1 MIWSTLDDR
10 VHDAQHTSKLLAT
23 LALAFPSSSPTQSSP
38 SSMSAYLSAESLWR
52 GTGGS
57 KRTAAARQRAR
68 GAHMGAY
75 TAAGLGAA
83 MGACT
88 HGSGYGA
95 RPAAEN
101 GARTLPPFDL
111 HLSRRTLPARLPTRE
126 LALTPALPQHD
137 APVFPL
143 PLPTEITTMPLDQAQ
158 AQPRTRRTRSSLSA
172 LSEAK
177 DFFTRHHPDDY
188 SLAPAISSP
197 SP

>member
-1 MIWSTLDDR
+1 MVWSTLDDR

-23 LALAFPSSSPTQSSP
+23 LALAFPSSSPTQPSP
-38 SSMSAYLSAESLWR
+38 SSMSLPMPPKASRAAPAEVNGRRRLGS
-52 GTGGS
+52 GHGGHIWGHTRQRDWGQPWGRA
-57 KRTAAARQRAR
+57 RTAADTGR
-68 GAHMGAY
+68 
-75 TAAGLGAA
+75 
-83 MGACT
+83 
-88 HGSGYGA
+88 
-95 RPAAEN
+95 
-101 GARTLPPFDL
+101 DL